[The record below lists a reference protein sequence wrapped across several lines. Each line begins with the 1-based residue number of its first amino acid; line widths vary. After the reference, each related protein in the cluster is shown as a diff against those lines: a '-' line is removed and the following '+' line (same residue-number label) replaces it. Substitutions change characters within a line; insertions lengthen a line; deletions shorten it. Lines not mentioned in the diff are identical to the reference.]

1 MKCYINNDLVIR
13 NNIGVRQFG
22 FGKDINNKDG
32 LKYLI
37 ILPISEFTI
46 IVQPIFDSYIQTMK
60 EDDERLGIEPDDED
74 SVYMNERGYPNYMKV
89 ITEDKNFMEMFIW
102 WHFKGEIL
110 DSLFNNNDK
119 SNLLYVINSL
129 DSITIKE
136 DTVEVRGEAFEIKRS
151 N

>member
-1 MKCYINNDLVIR
+1 
-13 NNIGVRQFG
+13 
-22 FGKDINNKDG
+22 
-32 LKYLI
+32 
-37 ILPISEFTI
+37 
-46 IVQPIFDSYIQTMK
+46 MK